1 MHIAGECDIDLD
13 DYLDSKQLNKI
24 DRFTAFA
31 IIAAE
36 EAIKDSGFNLE
47 HINQDKAGVIVG
59 SGIGGMHTFEAQHS
73 RLLKNPRRV
82 SPFFIP
88 SMIPDIAS
96 GYIALNN
103 TLKGINYSVVSA
115 CASGTHSIGDAFRNI
130 KHGYSDIV
138 VAGGTEASITPMAIA
153 GFSNMKALS

>member
-1 MHIAGECDIDLD
+1 MINRVAVTGMGIISPLGNTINDFWKSLKIGKNGIRKITQFDTSEYQVHIAGDCDIDLA

-103 TLKGINYSVVSA
+103 SLK
-115 CASGTHSIGDAFRNI
+115 
-130 KHGYSDIV
+130 
-138 VAGGTEASITPMAIA
+138 
-153 GFSNMKALS
+153 